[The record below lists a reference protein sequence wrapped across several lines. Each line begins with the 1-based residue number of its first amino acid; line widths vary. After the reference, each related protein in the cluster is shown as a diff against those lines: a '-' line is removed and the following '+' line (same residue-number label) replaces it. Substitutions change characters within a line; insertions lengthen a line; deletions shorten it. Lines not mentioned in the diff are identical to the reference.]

1 MGQIIHGNK
10 NFGFAPITSGDT
22 PAFGTP
28 VLIPGLVSMTIEVE
42 QEDTNI
48 YADNSVYCV
57 AKGAKVR
64 TATATVR
71 NIPAAYL
78 PFLGY
83 LSQANGGYADTGVF
97 PAHCIFFETGGENCE
112 TGTITRRLHFLYS
125 CRASEPTQESTTDE
139 EEVEAAELEINY
151 SCTES
156 DIATDSEGNKVQ
168 YFFIDRTEANARLFD
183 SFTTA
188 VILPT
193 SAVPNP

>member
-1 MGQIIHGNK
+1 MGLIIHGNK
-10 NFGFAPITSGDT
+10 NFGFAPITTSNDVT
-22 PAFGTP
+22 SFGTP
-28 VLIPGLVSMTIEVE
+28 VLIPGLVSMSIEVE

-48 YADNSVYCV
+48 YADDSVFCV

-78 PFLGY
+78 PYLGY
-83 LSQANGGYADTGVF
+83 LAQANGGFTDTGIF

-112 TGTITRRLHFLYS
+112 TGTTTRRLHFLYS

-151 SCTES
+151 SCTDS
-156 DIATDSEGNKVQ
+156 DIAVDSEGNKVQ
-168 YFFIDRTEANARLFD
+168 YFFIDRTEANKNLFD

-193 SAVPNP
+193 ARA